1 MRWEYGRIS
10 HTPSNFA
17 GEAMT
22 TTASTQLGPT
32 SMTSTTTTTNAR
44 ILGAEFFG
52 TMVLILGGVGST
64 VLSGTAL
71 NIGGLLPQAL
81 AFGFTL
87 LVVTYAIGHVSGA
100 HVNPAVTVAMLIAR
114 KIKPA
119 SAPFYLVGQ
128 LVGAAVGALVVWG
141 IAGGNPNFSAKN
153 NFAANGFGKWSGS
166 GYGAGSA
173 IIAEVVFTALLV
185 FVVLMS
191 TNRRF
196 PRAGAGLAIG
206 LTYTVIHL
214 ATLTI
219 DHTGVNPARSVASAI
234 FSGTEAWKQVW
245 LFVVFPLVGAIVG
258 VFAWLFI
265 DEDVRLEDT
274 MLDIEPLETI
284 RDKADEAVDT
294 AVAAVEETTD

>member
-1 MRWEYGRIS
+1 
-10 HTPSNFA
+10 
-17 GEAMT
+17 MT
-22 TTASTQLGPT
+22 TTASSQLRSNTASGAG
-32 SMTSTTTTTNAR
+32 TTNNAR

-81 AFGFTL
+81 AWGFTL
-87 LVVTYAIGHVSGA
+87 VVITYAIGHISGA

-114 KIKPA
+114 KTKPA
-119 SAPFYLVGQ
+119 AAPFYFIGQ
-128 LVGAAVGALVVWG
+128 LAGAAVGALIVWG

-153 NFAANGFGKWSGS
+153 NFAANGFKKWSGG

-173 IIAEVVFTALLV
+173 MVAEIVFTALLV

-206 LTYTVIHL
+206 LTYAVIHL
-214 ATLTI
+214 VTLTI
-219 DHTGVNPARSVASAI
+219 DHTGVNPARSLATAI

-245 LFVVFPLVGAIVG
+245 LFIVFPLIGSVVG

-265 DEDVRLEDT
+265 DEDVSLEDT
-274 MLDIEPLETI
+274 MLDIEALEHA
-284 RDKADEAVDT
+284 RDMADKALDAG
-294 AVAAVEETTD
+294 VEGVENATD